1 LKRIWGDEYTF
12 LLLIGLSIH
21 KEEDREEGRRKLRAM
36 MSDYEDDR
44 ENEDEDED
52 DGEPSERVIQSH
64 FTDYNFTAEEVEFIN
79 KGWGSS
85 EMFVHGYL
93 WAQVLQG
100 RGLRGGEGHC

>member
-64 FTDYNFTAEEVEFIN
+64 FADYNFTAEEVEFIN